1 MYAQVLTIQSS
12 KNNSLHIAC
21 SYDVAPA
28 GDHVFSVLGED
39 RILYVAIDSEL
50 GKEYA
55 VRVIK
60 GMAWNVEIIKVGR
73 SGTSLRYGI
82 PYRFVRQLGLKKGD
96 LVLVFAE
103 KKSSMELIPLSIV
116 RGKVGDFKEPLLRP
130 HSLE

>member
-1 MYAQVLTIQSS
+1 V
-12 KNNSLHIAC
+12 C

-28 GDHVFSVLGED
+28 GDHIFSVLGED

-60 GMAWNVEIIKVGR
+60 GMAWNVKTIKVRR
-73 SGTSLRYGI
+73 SSKSLAYGI
-82 PYRFVRQLGLKKGD
+82 PFRFVRQLGLKKGD

-103 KKSSMELIPLSIV
+103 KKSSMELIPLSSV
-116 RGKVGDFKEPLLRP
+116 RGKVGDFKEPLLRS